1 MEVIESVNEGL
12 KRELKVV
19 VPAAELETRLSG
31 RLDELKGQVRLD
43 GFRPGKV
50 PVNHLR
56 QRFGRSVMAEVVQD
70 AVTESSQKA
79 LDDRSEKPAFQPE
92 IKFSEDSDEIEKV
105 MAGDADL
112 AFTMEFEVI
121 PPIEVTDLSKIKLER
136 LKAEPTE
143 KEIEEA
149 LERIASSQ
157 RDFKEK
163 EGKSEEGDRVTIDFV
178 GKVDGEAFD
187 GGSAENAPL
196 ELGSNSFIPGFEDQ
210 LVGKSAGDEVEV
222 KVKFPDDYGAE
233 HLAGQDAV
241 FDVTVKEVAGPV
253 EVAIDDDFASRLGME
268 NLDKL
273 REAVSEQIVGEYEQM
288 SKAKLKR
295 MLLDELD
302 DKHKFA
308 LPEKLVDQEFEQIW
322 LQVTRE
328 MENTKKTFEDEG
340 TTEDDA
346 RKEYREIAERRV
358 RLGLLLGAIGETGE
372 ITVSEDEINRALM
385 EQVRQFPGQEKEVYD
400 YYQKNP
406 QAVAELRAP
415 VFEQKVVDFITELA
429 EVSDRVV
436 DREELYRDPDEDEA
450 EEQAAKADDKK
461 SKAKKKPAAKKD
473 EPAAS
478 EE

>member
-12 KRELKVV
+12 KRELRVV

-31 RLDELKGQVRLD
+31 RLDELKGQIRLD

-112 AFTMEFEVI
+112 AFTMAFEVI

-136 LKAEPTE
+136 LKSEPTE

-157 RDFKEK
+157 RDFEEK
-163 EGKSEEGDRVTIDFV
+163 DGKSEEGDRVTIDFV
-178 GKVDGEAFD
+178 GKIDGEAFD

-196 ELGSNSFIPGFEDQ
+196 ELGSNTFIPGFEDQ
-210 LVGKSAGDEVEV
+210 LVGKTAGDEVEV

-233 HLAGQDAV
+233 QLAGKDAV

-253 EVAIDDDFASRLGME
+253 EVKIDDDFASRLGME

-273 REAVSEQIVGEYEQM
+273 REAVSEQIVGEYDQM

-302 DKHKFA
+302 DKHKFD

-322 LQVTRE
+322 HQVTTE
-328 MENTKKTFEDEG
+328 MGQANRTFEDED

-429 EVSDRVV
+429 DVSDRVV

-450 EEQAAKADDKK
+450 EEQVAKSDTKK
-461 SKAKKKPAAKKD
+461 SKAKKKPAAKKAD
-473 EPAAS
+473 SETS